1 MDTRRRLLAHS
12 WLQLVLVGAIVVLA
26 NTWGAGSFLRL
37 DLTEDKLFSLD
48 LATRVLVSK
57 VERPLT
63 AKVYFTKGLQ
73 APYNNHEQVLVDTLE
88 DMRAYSGGLMDIEVT
103 DPTNLKE
110 LEEEARR
117 FGIEPIQYRYR
128 GEGVTEM
135 RKVHMGL
142 ALVYGDKQEILPAIT
157 DVSNIEYELARAMK
171 GLVTDEERRTIGW
184 TTANGEPNL
193 LAAQAGPLT
202 TIRARLAEE
211 YVLQAVELGGEEGV
225 PEDIDALFVVGP
237 QKPFSA
243 RAQYQ
248 LDQYLMRGGAAAI
261 FVTNVRAN
269 MQTLR
274 PQSVLHG
281 LDALLGHYG
290 VTVNRDLVVDRTA
303 NGMMRFPMRR
313 GQMVT
318 QVPVNYPL
326 IPKATNLSADSV
338 ITRSLESMLFPFVS
352 SLSLSDTL
360 SDEVEAEVLA
370 RTTAASGRIKGV
382 ATIAPQAFQMVA
394 PGEER
399 GEWPVLVSLTG
410 SQASYFADKE
420 IPPLLVD
427 GRQTSRDDPALK
439 LREGAPGRLL
449 VSGSA
454 DFVANNIAFMLN
466 AADWLAQD
474 TTLVGIRS
482 KTAQLPVLESVEA
495 GTLQLLKLGNLLGGS
510 LLLLLLGGL
519 RWLSRRASGGYRPR
533 SATPTE
539 EAA

>member
-202 TIRARLAEE
+202 TIRR
-211 YVLQAVELGGEEGV
+211 
-225 PEDIDALFVVGP
+225 
-237 QKPFSA
+237 
-243 RAQYQ
+243 
-248 LDQYLMRGGAAAI
+248 RGGA
-261 FVTNVRAN
+261 RRHRCP
-269 MQTLR
+269 L
-274 PQSVLHG
+274 
-281 LDALLGHYG
+281 
-290 VTVNRDLVVDRTA
+290 
-303 NGMMRFPMRR
+303 RR
-313 GQMVT
+313 GAPEALFCPGP
-318 QVPVNYPL
+318 VP
-326 IPKATNLSADSV
+326 A
-338 ITRSLESMLFPFVS
+338 
-352 SLSLSDTL
+352 
-360 SDEVEAEVLA
+360 
-370 RTTAASGRIKGV
+370 
-382 ATIAPQAFQMVA
+382 
-394 PGEER
+394 
-399 GEWPVLVSLTG
+399 
-410 SQASYFADKE
+410 
-420 IPPLLVD
+420 
-427 GRQTSRDDPALK
+427 
-439 LREGAPGRLL
+439 
-449 VSGSA
+449 
-454 DFVANNIAFMLN
+454 
-466 AADWLAQD
+466 
-474 TTLVGIRS
+474 
-482 KTAQLPVLESVEA
+482 
-495 GTLQLLKLGNLLGGS
+495 
-510 LLLLLLGGL
+510 
-519 RWLSRRASGGYRPR
+519 
-533 SATPTE
+533 
-539 EAA
+539 